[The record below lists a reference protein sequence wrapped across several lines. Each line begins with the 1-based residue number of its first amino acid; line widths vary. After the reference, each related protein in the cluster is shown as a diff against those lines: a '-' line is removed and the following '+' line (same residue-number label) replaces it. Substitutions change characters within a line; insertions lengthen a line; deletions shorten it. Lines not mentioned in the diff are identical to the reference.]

1 VLNSKPRRSKISIMF
16 ETSNTSEISITSKE
30 EAQSYLEQ
38 VAWQLL
44 PEAAEKLRT
53 ALAAASKPADVL
65 SIVDTIRSLAQV
77 RKTSDQT
84 AVATGAALGAALNPQ
99 AFREIF
105 GFIGKAVGME
115 MEMAETIDIAENEET
130 SEGLEIIEKMEE
142 TDEQPKEEEINE
154 FQFGD

>member
-1 VLNSKPRRSKISIMF
+1 MF

-53 ALAAASKPADVL
+53 ALGAASKPADVL

-84 AVATGAALGAALNPQ
+84 AVAAGAALGVALNPH